1 MVLLPSVSIS
11 VSASAMVC
19 AIVASLSLC
28 RAAEACARLNKKSPH
43 KGYARMGPSE
53 RAEATREACDGG
65 DKGATGAT
73 RGRRKRIDL
82 GLRVRLRF
90 DGERGGEHL
99 THLDLVYLAGPVL
112 VVRVEDDSQL
122 ILRCTPGCAQSKPS

>member
-82 GLRVRLRF
+82 GQ
-90 DGERGGEHL
+90 RG
-99 THLDLVYLAGPVL
+99 AP
-112 VVRVEDDSQL
+112 
-122 ILRCTPGCAQSKPS
+122 

>member
-1 MVLLPSVSIS
+1 MRVVSRPACARLRGSGGEAAGTWNVIVLLPSVSIS

-65 DKGATGAT
+65 DN
-73 RGRRKRIDL
+73 DEFL
-82 GLRVRLRF
+82 
-90 DGERGGEHL
+90 
-99 THLDLVYLAGPVL
+99 
-112 VVRVEDDSQL
+112 
-122 ILRCTPGCAQSKPS
+122 KPSHSAVPGPAVFLHGPI